1 MKEFTKL
8 VVFIILFYSCKEK
21 LNEPKQENIN
31 TYYQQP
37 PLDISPIFDSINSS
51 RIPALPALPALPPT
65 EEVVIDIDLQIIGN
79 VKLPKIVARNKD
91 ELLRKSDRQLAAIA
105 RYLRRDDPTYKIS
118 PIPGVSSE
126 QLDADY
132 EEYFILAEK
141 ERAKIK
147 EKTKLSAKKIFGSN

>member
-31 TYYQQP
+31 TYYQQT
-37 PLDISPIFDSINSS
+37 PLDISPIFDNIDSS
-51 RIPALPALPALPPT
+51 RIPALPALPPT

-79 VKLPKIVARNKD
+79 VKPPKTVGKNHD
-91 ELLRKSDRQLAAIA
+91 EVLRDSDRFLACVA
-105 RYLRRDDPTYKIS
+105 RYLRRDDPTYKTS

-126 QLDADY
+126 ELDADY
-132 EEYFILAEK
+132 EEFFRLAEE

-147 EKTKLSAKKIFGSN
+147 KKAKLSAKKLFGSN

>member
-8 VVFIILFYSCKEK
+8 VVFILLFYSCKEK

-31 TYYQQP
+31 TYYQQT
-37 PLDISPIFDSINSS
+37 PLDISPIFDNIDSS
-51 RIPALPALPALPPT
+51 RIPALPALPPT

-105 RYLRRDDPTYKIS
+105 RYLRRNDPTYKTS
-118 PIPGVSSE
+118 PIPGVSSQ

-147 EKTKLSAKKIFGSN
+147 QKTKLSAQKLFGSN

>member
-1 MKEFTKL
+1 MKKYSKL
-8 VVFIILFYSCKEK
+8 VVFILLFYSCKEK

-31 TYYQQP
+31 TFYQQT
-37 PLDISPIFDSINSS
+37 PLDVSPIFDSIDGS
-51 RIPALPALPALPPT
+51 RIPAPPALPPT
-65 EEVVIDIDLQIIGN
+65 EEGVINIDLQVIGN

-118 PIPGVSSE
+118 PILGVSRE

-132 EEYFILAEK
+132 EAFLELAEK
-141 ERAKIK
+141 ERAKI
-147 EKTKLSAKKIFGSN
+147 EKKSKLSAKELFGN

>member
-118 PIPGVSSE
+118 PIPGVSRQ
-126 QLDADY
+126 QLDKDY
-132 EEYFILAEK
+132 EAFFKLAEK
-141 ERAKIK
+141 ERAKI
-147 EKTKLSAKKIFGSN
+147 EKKARLSAEELFGN